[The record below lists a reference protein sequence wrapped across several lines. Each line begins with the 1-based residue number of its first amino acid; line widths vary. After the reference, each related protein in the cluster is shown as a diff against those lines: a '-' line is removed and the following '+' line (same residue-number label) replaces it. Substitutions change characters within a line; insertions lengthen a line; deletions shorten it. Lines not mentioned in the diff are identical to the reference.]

1 MRLDFKS
8 IQVSAD
14 FDLDVLKRTF
24 FFSLS
29 FRLSCRVGWGEKTE
43 KGLHQYTPVELWR
56 VMKMRTAQTFRSQL
70 RMTPGGYMRPWML
83 LLVFLPFFRVS
94 NTRTASF
101 LFDIKKKGAIL
112 QQGHYSSNNTRR
124 VIDSR
129 QVQTKSRLVNI
140 ESGKRSQSV
149 RFTSS

>member
-24 FFSLS
+24 FSL
-29 FRLSCRVGWGEKTE
+29 FHLDCRVGWVEGKKPR
-43 KGLHQYTPVELWR
+43 KGCTSTLQSSFEELWR
-56 VMKMRTAQTFRSQL
+56 WEPL
-70 RMTPGGYMRPWML
+70 RLFGASWEWRLAAICAHGCCCL
-83 LLVFLPFFRVS
+83 SFCLFFRVS
-94 NTRTASF
+94 NTRTAGF